1 MSMSMARSDGWSGP
15 HDRRRTPTGEVSA
28 ATTSLVMQHS
38 GGDGPRHISPTR
50 QPPEEGPGP
59 RVRFAAEVEQQ
70 QGGTMGGYELGG
82 TRAAARPPAGADT
95 AAREH
100 IRQRALQE
108 GMLSQFEV

>member
-1 MSMSMARSDGWSGP
+1 MSMARSDGWSAP

-28 ATTSLVMQHS
+28 ATTSLLMQQS
-38 GGDGPRHISPTR
+38 GAAAPRHISPTR
-50 QPPEEGPGP
+50 QPPVAMEAPGL
-59 RVRFAAEVEQQ
+59 RVRFAAELEQQ

-82 TRAAARPPAGADT
+82 TRGAARGPADADA

-100 IRQRALQE
+100 IRRRAQQE